1 MRPRT
6 DASAS
11 PPTSPPADSPHPVP
25 VIVSPEQFTLI
36 DFDAE
41 EIRLLTADL
50 LAKVGLDP
58 DADVHVEVN
67 ETSPLGFTQITS
79 LDPVTLYLESGAL
92 EDPKRPR
99 QLSPEG
105 AQNVIGRLLLEVSD
119 RLDPDFG
126 APPLDEPLD
135 PPLAN
140 AWHIYCA
147 GRLDQLG
154 YRYFDQRQRRLY
166 HFRNRHGFTDRAD
179 AAFDRLWAGDG
190 LTFAQIQTLSDQ
202 ALGAPAAS

>member
-1 MRPRT
+1 M
-6 DASAS
+6 
-11 PPTSPPADSPHPVP
+11 PVL
-25 VIVSPEQFTLI
+25 VTPERFTLV

-41 EIRLLTADL
+41 EIRALTADL
-50 LAKVGLDP
+50 LARVGLDP
-58 DADVHVEVN
+58 DADIHVEVN
-67 ETSPLGFTQITS
+67 ETSPLGYTQITS

-119 RLDPDFG
+119 RVDPDFG
-126 APPLDEPLD
+126 APPLGEPLD

-140 AWHIYCA
+140 AWQIYCA

-154 YRYFDQRQRRLY
+154 YRHFDQRQRRLY

-179 AAFDRLWAGDG
+179 AAFERLWAGDG
-190 LTFAQIQTLSDQ
+190 LTFAQIETLSAE
-202 ALGAPAAS
+202 ALGATAAS